1 VIYDQREYA
10 QVGGLF
16 SYETSFSEGYRQAG
30 VYVRKL
36 LKGAKRGDLP
46 ILQPTKYELVINLKT
61 AKMLGSP
68 CLPLSWRHRRGD
80 GPCRRGNR
88 ITVLRRER
96 QTLAFLL
103 NCAG

>member
-61 AKMLGSP
+61 AKMLG
-68 CLPLSWRHRRGD
+68 
-80 GPCRRGNR
+80 
-88 ITVLRRER
+88 
-96 QTLAFLL
+96 LAVPSSLL
-103 NCAG
+103 ALADEGEAIE